1 MKSSCRCPDLLG
13 EVIHDFITEQWQV
26 EGFFVLF
33 LLVYQIENAS
43 LLFLIFLR
51 VVHINPALNNWNKP
65 YAAFVYLS
73 F

>member
-1 MKSSCRCPDLLG
+1 MAGRRVFC
-13 EVIHDFITEQWQV
+13 
-26 EGFFVLF
+26 FVLF